1 MIYGTFA
8 QLYDELFESDMY
20 QQWREFVE
28 SRLPKSAQTILDVA
42 GGAGRLG
49 VLLAQDGYQVV
60 DFDFSEE
67 MLSLAFKH
75 AQEAQVPMTLVQGD
89 MRDLN
94 GLGQYDAITCFADS
108 LCYLDDFN
116 DVQATLKQM
125 AAHLKDDGWLLFD
138 VITPYQTDEIYPGYM
153 YNYEDPDEQRA
164 FLWRSYADDD
174 VEHGVIHELTFF
186 NRLPDDHY
194 KRLHETHFER
204 AYELKEWREALLK
217 AGFNQIEVK
226 ADFGSQAIDEKTTR
240 WFFICR
246 KQVD

>member
-28 SRLPKSAQTILDVA
+28 SRLPKSARTILDVA

-67 MLSLAFKH
+67 MLSLALKH

-94 GLGQYDAITCFADS
+94 GLEQYDAITCFADS

-138 VITPYQTDEIYPGYM
+138 VITPY
-153 YNYEDPDEQRA
+153 
-164 FLWRSYADDD
+164 
-174 VEHGVIHELTFF
+174 
-186 NRLPDDHY
+186 
-194 KRLHETHFER
+194 
-204 AYELKEWREALLK
+204 
-217 AGFNQIEVK
+217 
-226 ADFGSQAIDEKTTR
+226 
-240 WFFICR
+240 
-246 KQVD
+246 

>member
-94 GLGQYDAITCFADS
+94 GLEQYDAITCFTDS

-125 AAHLKDDGWLLFD
+125 AAHLKNDGWLLFD

-174 VEHGVIHELTFF
+174 VEHGVIHELTF
-186 NRLPDDHY
+186 LTACPMITTSGCM
-194 KRLHETHFER
+194 KRILS
-204 AYELKEWREALLK
+204 
-217 AGFNQIEVK
+217 VPM
-226 ADFGSQAIDEKTTR
+226 S
-240 WFFICR
+240 
-246 KQVD
+246 

>member
-75 AQEAQVPMTLVQGD
+75 AQEAQVTNDAGT
-89 MRDLN
+89 RRYARSER
-94 GLGQYDAITCFADS
+94 LGT
-108 LCYLDDFN
+108 
-116 DVQATLKQM
+116 V
-125 AAHLKDDGWLLFD
+125 
-138 VITPYQTDEIYPGYM
+138 
-153 YNYEDPDEQRA
+153 
-164 FLWRSYADDD
+164 
-174 VEHGVIHELTFF
+174 
-186 NRLPDDHY
+186 
-194 KRLHETHFER
+194 
-204 AYELKEWREALLK
+204 
-217 AGFNQIEVK
+217 
-226 ADFGSQAIDEKTTR
+226 
-240 WFFICR
+240 
-246 KQVD
+246 

>member
-1 MIYGTFA
+1 
-8 QLYDELFESDMY
+8 
-20 QQWREFVE
+20 
-28 SRLPKSAQTILDVA
+28 
-42 GGAGRLG
+42 
-49 VLLAQDGYQVV
+49 
-60 DFDFSEE
+60 

-94 GLGQYDAITCFADS
+94 GLEQYDAITCFADS

-194 KRLHETHFER
+194 QRLHETHFER
-204 AYELKEWREALLK
+204 AYELKK